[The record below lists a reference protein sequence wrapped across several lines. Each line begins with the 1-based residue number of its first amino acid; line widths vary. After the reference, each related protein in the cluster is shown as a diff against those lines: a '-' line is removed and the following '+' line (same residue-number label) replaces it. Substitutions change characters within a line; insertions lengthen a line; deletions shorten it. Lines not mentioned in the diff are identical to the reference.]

1 MAILRVRSSLQ
12 LGSRNAAIRIPVAL
26 ARRLHHLVRQR
37 RRRRLSIPLSLLL
50 QARQVV
56 AQRLL
61 VEAWLALARLIA
73 VGRPKPRGIGSE
85 DLVDDD
91 QVAVGRG
98 PELELRVG
106 DDDTALRRVIATG
119 LVQRET
125 RA

>member
-26 ARRLHHLVRQR
+26 ARRLHHLVGQR
-37 RRRRLSIPLSLLL
+37 GRRRLSVPLSLLL

-73 VGRPKPRGIGSE
+73 VGRQEPRGIGCE
-85 DLVDDD
+85 DLVDGD
-91 QVAVGRG
+91 QLALGSC
-98 PELELRVG
+98 PELELRVR
-106 DDDTALRRVIATG
+106 DDDAALRRVVATG

-125 RA
+125 GA